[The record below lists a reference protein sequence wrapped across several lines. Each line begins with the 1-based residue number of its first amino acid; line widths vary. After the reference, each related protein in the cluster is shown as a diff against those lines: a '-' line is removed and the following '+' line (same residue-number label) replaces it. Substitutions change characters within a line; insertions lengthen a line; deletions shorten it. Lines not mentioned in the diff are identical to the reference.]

1 MTLAS
6 LGWGTWWIVLVLRKL
21 APGLAPGIVVPG
33 AISTAFALLGLGV
46 AVLTLRARRSW
57 ILFVTV
63 PLFANLSLLVVPWL
77 ASEVWG
83 SSAPAG

>member
-6 LGWGTWWIVLVLRKL
+6 LGWGTWWVVLIVRKL
-21 APGLAPGIVVPG
+21 APGLTLGIVVPG

-83 SSAPAG
+83 GSAPSG

>member
-6 LGWGTWWIVLVLRKL
+6 LGWGTWWVVLIVRKL
-21 APGLAPGIVVPG
+21 APGLTLGIVVPG

-83 SSAPAG
+83 SAPSG

>member
-6 LGWGTWWIVLVLRKL
+6 LGWGTWWVVLIMRKL
-21 APGLAPGIVVPG
+21 APGLTLGIVVPG

-83 SSAPAG
+83 SEPSG